1 MAEKGIKL
9 SVLVHQI
16 EDAIDNEFGN
26 EAYWVSAQIANVKKQ
41 EIQRRCYL
49 TLEDYEEG
57 TKTAEIRA
65 VLWANFYTQ
74 IEQFEKN
81 TGQEFKSGIEIICK
95 IRVRFHSVFG
105 LNADI
110 IEIDAAHTLGTLE
123 LLRQQ
128 TLEKLLKDNPR
139 TIQYYDG
146 SYRTFNN
153 RLPLPLVI
161 NRIALITAPNSD
173 GQRDFV
179 QELSNNKHAYTYKI
193 TSYLT
198 TIQGDNAHELILEKL
213 HAIESEYE
221 NYDAVA
227 IVRGGGSSSDFKPF
241 ENYELALTVAHFPL
255 PIFTGIGHDR
265 NQSIVDLM
273 AREQK
278 TPTKVAAFFVDHNF
292 EFENSILNIKT
303 AINYAIKNQLQ
314 NATTQL
320 QNAKRF
326 IKMVSPQTIL
336 NRGFAIVC
344 YNKTIITDPAL
355 IPIDA
360 EIETQL
366 GDMHITSKVIKK
378 ENNDEK

>member
-9 SVLVHQI
+9 STLVHQI

-41 EIQRRCYL
+41 EMQRRCYL

-57 TKTAEIRA
+57 IKTAEIRA

-81 TGQEFKSGIEIICK
+81 TGQEFKSGIEIVCK
-95 IRVRFHSVFG
+95 IKVRFHSVYG

-128 TLEKLLKDNPR
+128 TLEKLVKENPK
-139 TIQYYDG
+139 TIQLYDG
-146 SYRTFNN
+146 VYRTFNN

-173 GQRDFV
+173 GKRDFV
-179 QELSNNKHAYTYKI
+179 QELTANRHAY
-193 TSYLT
+193 SYIISPFLT
-198 TIQGDNAHELILEKL
+198 TIQGDTAHVLILEQL
-213 HAIESEYE
+213 HAIEREYE

-255 PIFTGIGHDR
+255 PIISGIGHDR
-265 NQSIVDLM
+265 NQSIVDMM

-278 TPTKVAAFFVDHNF
+278 TPTKAAAFFVDYNF
-292 EFENSILNIKT
+292 EFENRLLNLKSSIYT
-303 AINYAIKNQLQ
+303 AIKDQLQ
-314 NATTQL
+314 NANTQISH
-320 QNAKRF
+320 AKRF

-336 NRGFAIVC
+336 DRGFAIISLN
-344 YNKTIITDPAL
+344 NKIITDPTL
-355 IPIDA
+355 ITEQS

-366 GDMHITSKVIKK
+366 GDAIITSTVTKNEANGAK
-378 ENNDEK
+378 